1 MFFPMWDLRACAFLS
16 KYRLLDGILNPY
28 IRSIQKG
35 WYRNFKCAFMGVLSL
50 SLDLVSS
57 KFAIQSYKLTILSQN
72 MPKKGSSLL
81 VAIHSKCQ
89 WQQVLYVMK
98 ICSKYD
104 MPECDVSC
112 SNACYMTVMSFHNR
126 LVEYIFYL
134 GLSLLLKLTWNKTP
148 KVS

>member
-1 MFFPMWDLRACAFLS
+1 MGFGVRSYNSVFNNVTLWLKICVVRRAATEISNVDLRECWDYLQLWFPPSFLYS
-16 KYRLLDGILNPY
+16 PKNSPIYH
-28 IRSIQKG
+28 K
-35 WYRNFKCAFMGVLSL
+35 
-50 SLDLVSS
+50 
-57 KFAIQSYKLTILSQN
+57 N
-72 MPKKGSSLL
+72 MPRKWSSLL

-104 MPECDVSC
+104 MLECDLSC
-112 SNACYMTVMSFHNR
+112 PNACYMTVMSFHNW

-148 KVS
+148 KVSQQVSKW